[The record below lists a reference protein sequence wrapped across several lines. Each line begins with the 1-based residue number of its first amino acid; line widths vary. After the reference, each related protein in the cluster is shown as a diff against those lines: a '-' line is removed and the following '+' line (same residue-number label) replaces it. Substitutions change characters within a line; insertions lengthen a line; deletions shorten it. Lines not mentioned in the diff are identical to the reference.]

1 MHLAVFSGYASILL
15 HHYRRIV
22 VEPRS
27 AALEEGGDDDDAE
40 ILGKLAVEI
49 GRRARN
55 RLCQVEEV
63 NILYLTEIEGVM
75 KLLKHDELC
84 AAMGEVDDAFC
95 QALLVVGD
103 ICRIMKL

>member
-1 MHLAVFSGYASILL
+1 MAGIIAHV
-15 HHYRRIV
+15 
-22 VEPRS
+22 
-27 AALEEGGDDDDAE
+27 DDD
-40 ILGKLAVEI
+40 ISKL
-49 GRRARN
+49 RA
-55 RLCQVEEV
+55 LKK
-63 NILYLTEIEGVM
+63 EIEGVM